1 MAPLPSRQ
9 PKRLSLGSL
18 ETEILE
24 ILWQRGQATAR
35 EIHEQ
40 ILADPDREL
49 ACASVTTV
57 LNRLTEKGW
66 LAKQRRQ
73 RSFVWQPVISQ
84 QEATALQAHHQLK
97 AFLAVGNPDTVAA
110 FADELDATSI
120 SQLEAIMQRLKTV
133 RQDREAR

>member
-1 MAPLPSRQ
+1 MALPSRQ
-9 PKRLSLGSL
+9 PKKLSLGSL

-35 EIHEQ
+35 EIHEH

-66 LAKQRRQ
+66 LARYRQQ

-84 QEATALQAHHQLK
+84 QEAASLLAHQQLK

-110 FADELDATSI
+110 FADELDASSI
-120 SQLEAIMQRLKTV
+120 SQLEAIMQRLKTI
-133 RQDREAR
+133 RQDREDS